1 MIPLLSILNPII
13 GKVLDFIPNPVERE
27 KAKLEFELK
36 VQENETEILKLFMQ
50 SDTVQAE
57 INKAEATNNNIF
69 VSGWRPFI
77 GWVCGSAFAWAFF
90 LEPIVLFGFS
100 AAGHPLTGLPK
111 FDLITMSSV
120 LLGML
125 GLGGMRTFEKF
136 KGVASK

>member
-1 MIPLLSILNPII
+1 MIPLLSLLTPIL
-13 GKVLDFIPNPVERE
+13 GKVLDFIPNPAERE

-50 SDTVQAE
+50 SDVIQAE
-57 INKAEATNNNIF
+57 INKVEAASSSLF
-69 VSGWRPFI
+69 VSGWRPYI
-77 GWVCGSAFAWAFF
+77 GWVCGAAFSWAFLF
-90 LEPIVLFGFS
+90 QPIIIFGFS
-100 AAGHPLTGLPK
+100 ASGHPLTNLPT
-111 FDLITMSSV
+111 FDLSTMSTV